1 MIIFTDY
8 RHSLHIYYSSFTD
21 IVLNGLAISLSSA
34 YTVKLGELDSLG
46 DLDQT

>member
-8 RHSLHIYYSSFTD
+8 RHSLHIYSSFTD